1 MGQSL
6 NRSCWLSECDN
17 PEMNRE
23 GGRVGGV
30 LSWTVKEGEGQL
42 GAQVTT
48 FRVLRV
54 WKPLGVGAGNP
65 YVNGRRNGFGGFG
78 WSE

>member
-1 MGQSL
+1 M
-6 NRSCWLSECDN
+6 CDLK
-17 PEMNRE
+17 PTICVASHEFY
-23 GGRVGGV
+23 VT
-30 LSWTVKEGEGQL
+30 LQQLIKTWEGQL